1 MFGYFK
7 RRRRERLRV
16 GPFPPEWDTILRR
29 LVPRYGRLGEAG
41 RRELLGHVAV
51 LLAEKHFEGCNG
63 LVVTDEMKV
72 TIAGHAGSLLLRR
85 PIEPFRRLITILI
98 YPTAYVGRDVE
109 PLGDHF
115 VLEGEED
122 RLGEAYGG
130 DVVVLAWDEVR
141 AIAKGRAESLN
152 VVLHEFA
159 HLLDMEDGLTDGAPA
174 LADREQ
180 AEEWARVLGAEY
192 NRLRRGRGRT
202 ALDEYGGTDPA
213 EFFAVATETFFER
226 PARLQRL
233 HPELYDQLKAYY
245 RQDPAADAEP
255 AAPG

>member
-7 RRRRERLRV
+7 RRRRERLRA
-16 GPFPPEWDTILRR
+16 GPFPETWDPILRR
-29 LVPRYGRLGEAG
+29 RVPRYGRLPEADQ
-41 RRELLGHVAV
+41 RALLGHLAV

-63 LVVTDEMKV
+63 LVVTDEMRV
-72 TIAGHAGSLLLRR
+72 TIAGHAAMLLLRR
-85 PIEPFRRLITILI
+85 DVEPFRKLVTILI

-130 DVVVLAWDEVR
+130 DVVVLAWDEVK
-141 AIAKGRAESLN
+141 AIARGRAESLN

-159 HLLDMEDGLTDGAPA
+159 HLLDMEDGLTDGAPG
-174 LADREQ
+174 LETQEQ
-180 AEEWARVLGAEY
+180 ARQWAQVLGAEY
-192 NRLRRGRGRT
+192 RRLRRGRGRT
-202 ALDEYGGTDPA
+202 ALDDYGATDPA

-226 PARLQRL
+226 PTRLQRL
-233 HPELYDQLKAYY
+233 HPELYEQLKGYY
-245 RQDPAADAEP
+245 RQDPAAEFDPSDP
-255 AAPG
+255 A